1 MADTSIT
8 LDPSAPGSVICSPWM
23 LPPSSCLPSL
33 GSPLCRSPDH
43 WVCWDLHQKDAPLH
57 LPPPR
62 LPLPALATHFWRMS
76 QDQVACPGSWPHW
89 LQLTGVVPLFCR
101 KKQLSLKKKRD
112 PLRAGLRRVPMQHY
126 CPKPGLYANP
136 TCPASLCE
144 HLSLP
149 PHLSQAPGQLK

>member
-62 LPLPALATHFWRMS
+62 LPLPALATHFRRMS

-112 PLRAGLRRVPMQHY
+112 PSELASGG
-126 CPKPGLYANP
+126 CPCSI
-136 TCPASLCE
+136 TV
-144 HLSLP
+144 LSLGFMPTP
-149 PHLSQAPGQLK
+149 PALLPFVSISPFLLISVKPQGS

>member
-1 MADTSIT
+1 MLAPPPERCS
-8 LDPSAPGSVICSPWM
+8 SAP
-23 LPPSSCLPSL
+23 PP
-33 GSPLCRSPDH
+33 
-43 WVCWDLHQKDAPLH
+43 A
-57 LPPPR
+57 R

-126 CPKPGLYANP
+126 CSKPGLYANP
-136 TCPASLCE
+136 TCPASLVSISPSQSSSKAVKVSRNTFVQGTW
-144 HLSLP
+144 LFPPKALQILP
-149 PHLSQAPGQLK
+149 TGLRVQTILDRPSRAP